1 VKPVVKDLVLES
13 HSTNATF
20 MDRSKP
26 ATASGINYN
35 NYNLQSLKK
44 WRCSVVSIT
53 YREMMSLGSSHPW
66 NVALKVLTLEEN
78 PKMDAQP
85 LMDYYQPLHEWL
97 VIENRRL
104 NYTIGFD

>member
-1 VKPVVKDLVLES
+1 
-13 HSTNATF
+13 
-20 MDRSKP
+20 
-26 ATASGINYN
+26 
-35 NYNLQSLKK
+35 
-44 WRCSVVSIT
+44 
-53 YREMMSLGSSHPW
+53 MMSLGSSHPW

-78 PKMDAQP
+78 PKIDAQP